1 MKWFYETLSEQER
14 KVFYYKMLGMKQKEI
29 SKELGVASRYV
40 SVLLRRIKT
49 KATKLGI
56 NLEEVGEIPMDEIMQ
71 CYLEDQLRTIP
82 KKTVKQAQ
90 FLQEKTTHLLR
101 TSKDTPAERRM
112 RSRLGV
118 KRKNDAYIIVR
129 KCTEE
134 ERKRF
139 NTQSSQ
145 EIPPHIMKMNREY
158 DYYLAT
164 GSGTTQELATMEMI
178 LRSYGVILLT
188 PHINKL
194 NAKTTLVQRADTVVV
209 VKSGEES
216 ILNGHNPKFIES
228 TTNEDGVVE
237 KIYTIQG
244 QLPKIRRTSVSPD

>member
-1 MKWFYETLSEQER
+1 
-14 KVFYYKMLGMKQKEI
+14 
-29 SKELGVASRYV
+29 
-40 SVLLRRIKT
+40 
-49 KATKLGI
+49 
-56 NLEEVGEIPMDEIMQ
+56 
-71 CYLEDQLRTIP
+71 
-82 KKTVKQAQ
+82 
-90 FLQEKTTHLLR
+90 
-101 TSKDTPAERRM
+101 M

-129 KCTEE
+129 KCTE

-194 NAKTTLVQRADTVVV
+194 NAKTTLVSEQI
-209 VKSGEES
+209 SS
-216 ILNGHNPKFIES
+216 IS
-228 TTNEDGVVE
+228 E
-237 KIYTIQG
+237 K
-244 QLPKIRRTSVSPD
+244 R

>member
-1 MKWFYETLSEQER
+1 
-14 KVFYYKMLGMKQKEI
+14 
-29 SKELGVASRYV
+29 
-40 SVLLRRIKT
+40 
-49 KATKLGI
+49 
-56 NLEEVGEIPMDEIMQ
+56 
-71 CYLEDQLRTIP
+71 
-82 KKTVKQAQ
+82 
-90 FLQEKTTHLLR
+90 
-101 TSKDTPAERRM
+101 
-112 RSRLGV
+112 
-118 KRKNDAYIIVR
+118 
-129 KCTEE
+129 
-134 ERKRF
+134 
-139 NTQSSQ
+139 
-145 EIPPHIMKMNREY
+145 MKMNREY